1 MPMDFFDWLFW
12 GLLYFAA
19 VLSAGHALL
28 YKRDPRSALGWIVA
42 CLLLPGGFCLYWLL
56 GVNRIRTRARG
67 WQASGQGTEWIRA
80 KSGCEIIS
88 PDQIP
93 SFPASNLSVLLSL
106 SNAITRRPLVSG
118 NRLEPFFTAA
128 ETFSAMLKAIAKAR
142 KSVFLSTYIFGT
154 DAIGRQFIDELKKAA
169 ERGVDVR
176 VLVDAL
182 GEYYSLPT
190 TRRLFRGSKVR
201 HARFLPPF
209 SSFVPAHLHLRNH
222 RKLLIVDGETG
233 FSGGMNIGKSLLSSH
248 LTSEDASDLHFR
260 VRGPVVGQLQ
270 SAFLEDWQ
278 FVTREPAPEPCFPP
292 PLEDGEAFC
301 RGISAGPNEDFEKLR
316 WLLDGCLNSAG
327 QRVRI
332 MTPYFIP
339 SRDLIASINSAVL
352 RGVKVDIILPG
363 KNNLPYVHWAS
374 RAMLWELLEYGTK
387 IYYRPPP
394 FSHTKLLLVDNF
406 FAMIGSAN
414 LDTRSL
420 RLNFE
425 FNLEVFDPQL
435 VKTLVDHFNTVLR
448 MSRQV
453 TLEEVDGRPLPI
465 KMRDSF
471 FKLFSPYL

>member
-1 MPMDFFDWLFW
+1 MDFFDGLFW

-19 VLSAGHALL
+19 ILSAGHALL
-28 YKRDPRSALGWIVA
+28 NKRDPRSALGWIVV
-42 CLLLPGGFCLYWLL
+42 CLAFPGVGFCLYWLL
-56 GVNRIRTRARG
+56 GVNRIRTQARG
-67 WQASGQGTEWIRA
+67 WQASGRGIEWIRTR
-80 KSGCEIIS
+80 SGNEVKS

-93 SFPASNLSVLLSL
+93 SFPASNLSVLLDL
-106 SNAITRRPLVSG
+106 SDAITRRPLVSG
-118 NRLEPFFTAA
+118 NRLEPLLTAS
-128 ETFSAMLKAIAKAR
+128 ETFEAMLKAITKAR
-142 KSVFLSTYIFGT
+142 KSIYLSTYIFGT
-154 DAIGRQFIDELKKAA
+154 DSIGRQFIDELKKAA

-190 TRRLFRGSKVR
+190 TKRLFRRSKVKF
-201 HARFLPPF
+201 ARFLPPF
-209 SSFVPAHLHLRNH
+209 SSLVPAHLHLRNH
-222 RKLLIVDGETG
+222 RKMLIVDGEIG
-233 FSGGMNIGKSLLSSH
+233 FAGGMNIGKSFLSSH
-248 LTSEDASDLHFR
+248 LTSQEASDLHFR
-260 VRGPVVGQLQ
+260 VRGPVVGQIQ
-270 SAFLEDWQ
+270 DAFLEDWQ
-278 FVTREPAPEPCFPP
+278 FVTQEAVPEPYYPP

-316 WLLDGCLNSAG
+316 WLLDGCLNSAS

-339 SRDLIASINSAVL
+339 SRDLVASINSAVL
-352 RGVKVDIILPG
+352 RGVKVEIILPG

-374 RAMLWELLEYGTK
+374 RAMLWELLEYGAK

-394 FSHTKLLLVDNF
+394 FSHSKLLLVDNF
-406 FAMIGSAN
+406 FALIGSAN

-435 VKTLVDHFNTVLR
+435 VKSLVDHFNTVLHI
-448 MSRQV
+448 SRQV
-453 TLEEVDGRPLPI
+453 TLEEVDSRPLPI

-471 FKLFSPYL
+471 CKLFSPYL

>member
-1 MPMDFFDWLFW
+1 MDFFGWIIWTLLF
-12 GLLYFAA
+12 LASII
-19 VLSAGHALL
+19 SAGHALL
-28 YKRDPRSALGWIVA
+28 YKRDPRSALGWIVV
-42 CLLLPGGFCLYWLL
+42 CLAFPGVGFCLYWLL

-67 WQASGQGTEWIRA
+67 WQESGRGIEWIRSHPGSEV
-80 KSGCEIIS
+80 KSA
-88 PDQIP
+88 DQVP
-93 SFPASNLSVLLSL
+93 SFPAANLSVLLNL
-106 SNAITRRPLVSG
+106 SDAITRRPLVSG
-118 NRLEPFFTAA
+118 NRLETFFTAA
-128 ETFSAMLKAIAKAR
+128 ETFSAMLKAIEKAD
-142 KSVFLSTYIFGT
+142 KTIFLSTYIFGT

-190 TRRLFRGSKVR
+190 TKRLFRGSKVR
-201 HARFLPPF
+201 FARFLPPF
-209 SSFVPAHLHLRNH
+209 SSFVPAHMHLRNH
-222 RKLLIVDGETG
+222 RKMLIVDGEIG
-233 FSGGMNIGKSLLSSH
+233 FAGGMNIGKSFLSSH
-248 LTSEDASDLHFR
+248 LTSQEASDLHFR
-260 VRGPVVGQLQ
+260 VRGPVVGQIQ
-270 SAFLEDWQ
+270 DTFLEDWQ
-278 FVTREPAPEPCFPP
+278 FVTQEPPLPPFYPP

-352 RGVKVDIILPG
+352 RGVNVEIILPAQ
-363 KNNLPYVHWAS
+363 NNLPYMHWAS
-374 RAMLWELLEYGTK
+374 RAILWELLEYGTK

-394 FSHTKLLLVDNF
+394 FSHSKLLLVDNF
-406 FAMIGSAN
+406 FALIGSAN

-435 VKTLVDHFNTVLR
+435 VKALTDHFNRVQR
-448 MSRQV
+448 VSRQV
-453 TLEEVDGRPLPI
+453 TLEEVDGRPLPV

>member
-1 MPMDFFDWLFW
+1 MDFFDWIIWLP
-12 GLLYFAA
+12 LFAA
-19 VLSAGHALL
+19 AILSAGHALL
-28 YKRDPRSALGWIVA
+28 YKRDPRSALGWIVV
-42 CLLLPGGFCLYWLL
+42 CLAFPWIGFCLYWLL

-67 WQASGQGTEWIRA
+67 WQVSGRGIEWIRTR
-80 KSGCEIIS
+80 SGSEVKS

-93 SFPASNLSVLLSL
+93 SFPASNLSVLLNL
-106 SNAITRRPLVSG
+106 SDAITRRPLLSG
-118 NRLEPFFTAA
+118 NHLEPFLTAS
-128 ETFSAMLKAIAKAR
+128 ETFSAMLKAIQKAR
-142 KSVFLSTYIFGT
+142 KSIYLSTYIFGT
-154 DAIGRQFIDELKKAA
+154 DEIGRQFIDELKKAA

-190 TRRLFRGSKVR
+190 TKRLFRGSKVR
-201 HARFLPPF
+201 FARFLPPF

-222 RKLLIVDGETG
+222 RKILVVDGETG
-233 FSGGMNIGKSLLSSH
+233 FAGGMNIGKSFLSSH
-248 LTSEDASDLHFR
+248 LDSQEASDLHFR
-260 VRGPVVGQLQ
+260 VRGPVIGQIQ
-270 SAFLEDWQ
+270 DAFMEDWQ
-278 FVTREPAPEPCFPP
+278 FVTQEPVPEPFYPP
-292 PLEDGEAFC
+292 PVEGGEAFC
-301 RGISAGPNEDFEKLR
+301 RGISAGPNEDFEMLR
-316 WLLDGCLNSAG
+316 WLLDGCLNSAS

-352 RGVKVDIILPG
+352 RGVKVEIILPS

-394 FSHTKLLLVDNF
+394 FSHSKLLLVDNF
-406 FAMIGSAN
+406 FALIGSAN

-425 FNLEVFDPQL
+425 FILEAFDPQL
-435 VKTLVDHFNTVLR
+435 VKSLVDHFNSVLR
-448 MSRQV
+448 VSRQV
-453 TLEEVDGRPLPI
+453 TLAEVDNRPIPI

>member
-1 MPMDFFDWLFW
+1 MEFFEWLFW

-19 VLSAGHALL
+19 ILSAGHALL
-28 YKRDPRSALGWIVA
+28 YKRDPRSALGWIVV
-42 CLLLPGGFCLYWLL
+42 CLAFPGVGFCFYWLL

-67 WQASGQGTEWIRA
+67 WQASGRGIEWIPSR
-80 KSGCEIIS
+80 SGCEIKS

-93 SFPASNLSVLLSL
+93 SFPASNLSVLLNL
-106 SNAITRRPLVSG
+106 SDAITRRPLVSG
-118 NRLEPFFTAA
+118 NHLEPFFTAF
-128 ETFSAMLKAIAKAR
+128 ETFSAMLKVIEKAQ

-154 DAIGRQFIDELKKAA
+154 DAIGRQFIDVLKKAA

-190 TRRLFRGSKVR
+190 TKRLFRGSKVKF
-201 HARFLPPF
+201 ARFLPAF
-209 SSFVPAHLHLRNH
+209 SSLVPAHLHLRNH
-222 RKLLIVDGETG
+222 RKMLIVDGEIG
-233 FSGGMNIGKSLLSSH
+233 FAGGMNIGKSLLSAH
-248 LTSEDASDLHFR
+248 LTSEEASDLHFR
-260 VRGPVVGQLQ
+260 VRGPVVGQIQ
-270 SAFLEDWQ
+270 DAFLEDWQ
-278 FVTREPAPEPCFPP
+278 FVTQEPAPAPCYPP

-316 WLLDGCLNSAG
+316 WLLDGCLNSAR

-339 SRDLIASINSAVL
+339 SRDLISSINSAVL
-352 RGVKVDIILPG
+352 RGVKVEIILPA

-406 FAMIGSAN
+406 FALIGSAN

-425 FNLEVFDPQL
+425 FNVEVFDPQL
-435 VKTLVDHFNTVLR
+435 VKTLIDHFNTVLR
-448 MSRQV
+448 TSRQV
-453 TLEEVDGRPLPI
+453 TLKEVDSRQLPI